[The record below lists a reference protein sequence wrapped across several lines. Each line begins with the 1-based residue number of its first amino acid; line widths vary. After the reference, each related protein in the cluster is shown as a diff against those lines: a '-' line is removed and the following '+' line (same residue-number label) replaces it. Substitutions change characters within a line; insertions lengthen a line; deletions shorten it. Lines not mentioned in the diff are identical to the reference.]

1 MLQVLPDQQVLLAG
15 MVRQDYQEHQDQQ
28 APEGYEVLRV
38 REVEQ
43 VSQVHREILGYQVLL
58 DQPDHLVRWD
68 LLVLLVLLLH
78 PVPVHRGTPSR
89 PWQFTSEH
97 PSTGISPSRCVSRMV
112 SESSNGAL
120 EPDVLCF

>member
-43 VSQVHREILGYQVLL
+43 VSQVHRVILGYQVLL
-58 DQPDHLVRWD
+58 DQQDHLVRWG
-68 LLVLLVLLLH
+68 LLVLLVPLLH
-78 PVPVHRGTPSR
+78 LVPVHLGTPS
-89 PWQFTSEH
+89 
-97 PSTGISPSRCVSRMV
+97 
-112 SESSNGAL
+112 
-120 EPDVLCF
+120 